1 MEHQRKLFQ
10 QRGYSEDLLPKT
22 QSQRTWKTFN
32 YFTLWMGSVHNVPNY
47 VMVGGFFI
55 LGLSTFS
62 IMLAIILSAFFI
74 AAVMVLNGA
83 AGSKYGVPFAMILRA
98 SYGVRG
104 ALFPGLLRGGIAAI
118 MWFGLQ
124 CYAGSLACLILIGKI
139 WPGFLTLGGDFTL
152 LGLSLPG
159 LITFLIFWLVNV
171 GIGFGGGKVLNK
183 FTAILNPCIY
193 IVFGGMAIWAISLV
207 GIGPIFDY
215 IPSGIQKA
223 ENGGFLFLVVMRG
236 QINLDE
242 LYTAPGDYKYY
253 DNGFNLTAFSVTL
266 VAVILSLGGKFI
278 HFMEPLSRVSWFV
291 GVIVAFAAYALLKKR
306 TTAEKTGEQKTIG

>member
-1 MEHQRKLFQ
+1 
-10 QRGYSEDLLPKT
+10 
-22 QSQRTWKTFN
+22 
-32 YFTLWMGSVHNVPNY
+32 
-47 VMVGGFFI
+47 
-55 LGLSTFS
+55 
-62 IMLAIILSAFFI
+62 
-74 AAVMVLNGA
+74 
-83 AGSKYGVPFAMILRA
+83 
-98 SYGVRG
+98 
-104 ALFPGLLRGGIAAI
+104 

-159 LITFLIFWLVNV
+159 LITFLLFWLVNV

-223 ENGGFLFLVVMRG
+223 ENSGFLF
-236 QINLDE
+236 
-242 LYTAPGDYKYY
+242 
-253 DNGFNLTAFSVTL
+253 
-266 VAVILSLGGKFI
+266 
-278 HFMEPLSRVSWFV
+278 WW
-291 GVIVAFAAYALLKKR
+291 
-306 TTAEKTGEQKTIG
+306 